1 MFNFLKR
8 NKDTNKNNNSI
19 AIGVQKYY
27 QLKQILKNEDVLT
40 PILTQTPA
48 SLSIAPDVIE
58 ANNLINHIST
68 LTGLSEMDVI
78 SCGASAA
85 SEQHKERYD
94 ETIIAMIKEKEALEH
109 KEIISEDNGWLDTL
123 IEWANNNNLAEFQNY
138 STIPAYPQTGFPREK
153 SQLLSLES
161 LYIPKSGISYL
172 PPELGKLR
180 KLRGICLDGNNIDK
194 YPEEMC
200 HYKNLIRLDLDDNN
214 ISNFPKEIGNLTSLQ
229 VLSLENNSINDFP
242 IEMKKLVNI
251 RKLVLKGQAIHLSS
265 KYSPLSE
272 DGFKV
277 YQFFTYDMDVTKE
290 ESVQSWLDKTDTS
303 NLTMTG

>member
-1 MFNFLKR
+1 MFNFLRR

-19 AIGVQKYY
+19 GVQKYY
-27 QLKQILKNEDVLT
+27 RLKQILKNEDVLT

-48 SLSIAPDVIE
+48 SLSIVSDAIE

-94 ETIIAMIKEKEALEH
+94 ETVIAMIKEKEALEH

-200 HYKNLIRLDLDDNN
+200 HYKNLTRLDIDENN
-214 ISNFPKEIGNLTSLQ
+214 LETLPPEIGNLISLQ
-229 VLSLENNSINDFP
+229 VLSLESNKINDLP
-242 IEMKKLVNI
+242 IEMTKLRNLKKLDLRRQPI
-251 RKLVLKGQAIHLSS
+251 QLSS
-265 KYSPLSE
+265 INSPLSS

-277 YQFFTYDMDVTKE
+277 LNHFHYDVLKE
-290 ESVQSWLDKTDTS
+290 
-303 NLTMTG
+303 